1 LQPFVAWVVRQRLLV
16 VAAFTLI
23 TLLLLSQ
30 IRSLQV
36 IVDPDETFPQSH
48 PFVVAT
54 NTVEQLFGNKY
65 AVVIGVTAREGD
77 VFQPKILAKVAE
89 ITKALSLN
97 EGVVRKNLLSLAAR
111 RARSIEGTAEGMEVL
126 PLMEQSPATA
136 EEAAKIR
143 EAYRAN
149 PVYHNALVS
158 TDEKTTAILVEFR
171 KDPKGFRAID
181 AAVRSIVDPH
191 RDESVE
197 ITIAGQPVLLGLLE
211 RFSQRMGILFPLAV
225 LLIGLIHYEAF
236 RSVQGL
242 ILPLV
247 TALVAVFWALGL
259 MAIARV
265 PFDVFNATTPILILA
280 IAAGHAV
287 QILKRYY
294 EEYGRLRRTTSLDP
308 RQANREAVVA
318 SLTKIGPVMIAAG
331 VIAAASFFSLIVFE
345 MQTLRTFGVF
355 TAAGILSAL
364 VIEFTLIPAVR
375 AMLRPPSDRQVARE
389 SGRTFWDRLVEAMAR
404 LVTKRR
410 GLVFA
415 ASAAFCLAALGAAS
429 LVHIDN
435 STRGNFSPR
444 LEVRQDDAKLN
455 ARLGGSN
462 TLYVLLQG
470 EAEDS
475 LKDPAVLRAM
485 DETQRFL
492 SSDPQVGKTLS
503 LVDFLRR
510 MNQAMNADD
519 PAYDRVPES
528 RELVSQYLF
537 LYSLSG
543 EPGDFDSYVDYTYR
557 NAAIQVLL
565 KTDSAAYISDLA
577 KRIRAFIEPKLPA
590 GVKVS
595 IGGSSTA
602 SAALNEVLVRSKLY
616 NIAQIA
622 GVVLLISALLFR
634 SVLAGL
640 LVLVPLAAS
649 AMATFGT
656 MGLTGIPLSI
666 ATASISAL
674 VVGIGADYAIYY
686 TYRLREE
693 IRAGRAIPDAVAAAH
708 ASAGKAALFVASAI
722 TGGYLLLL
730 ANYNFNVHIWLGSLV
745 ALSMVVSV
753 IAALTLFPA
762 LLTAV
767 RPRFVF
773 GPRARIPAGAVAG
786 AFALL
791 LLGAGPATASA
802 EDAVQ
807 IMESNYMANRV
818 ADSASQAT
826 MRLTNASGQ
835 ERVRKFVGRAKL
847 KENGV
852 DYMRMTRFSSPADVK
867 NTVSLLI
874 ENAEGDDDI
883 WIYLPALKKVRRLVA
898 ANKRDAFIG
907 TDFSYGDMIGH
918 KVADWRHRIAGEEVV
933 DGRPAWIVE
942 SLPADASV
950 QANSGYSKRVS
961 WIDKERFVT
970 LKSDLFDESG
980 RMLKQFAAS
989 DFRLV
994 DETQARWQAMRLES
1008 RNTQTG
1014 HRTTIE
1020 YEEFAANVGVP
1031 DDVFTTRYMER
1042 EQ

>member
-1 LQPFVAWVVRQRLLV
+1 MQPFVAWVVRQRFLV
-16 VAAFTLI
+16 VAVFTLLTI
-23 TLLLLSQ
+23 LLLSQ

-65 AVVIGVTAREGD
+65 AVVIGITAREGD
-77 VFQPKILAKVAE
+77 VFQPHILAKVAE
-89 ITKALSLN
+89 ITQALSLN

-111 RARSIEGTAEGMEVL
+111 RARSITGTADGMEVL
-126 PLMEQSPATA
+126 PMMEQPPATA
-136 EEAAKIR
+136 EAAATIR
-143 EAYRAN
+143 DAYRAN
-149 PVYHNALVS
+149 PMYHNALVS
-158 TDEKTTAILVEFR
+158 SDEKTTAILVEFR
-171 KDPKGFRAID
+171 KDPRGFRNID
-181 AAVRSIVDPH
+181 ATVRSIVDPH

-242 ILPLV
+242 VLPLV
-247 TALVAVFWALGL
+247 TALIAVFWALGL
-259 MAIARV
+259 MAVARV

-294 EEYGRLRRTTSLDP
+294 EEYGRLRRTTSLSP
-308 RQANREAVVA
+308 REANHEAVVA
-318 SLTKIGPVMIAAG
+318 SLTRIGPVMVAAG
-331 VIAAASFFSLIVFE
+331 LIAAASFLSLIVFE

-389 SGRTFWDRLVEAMAR
+389 SGRSFWDRLVETMAG
-404 LVTKRR
+404 LVTRR
-410 GLVFA
+410 PGAVFA
-415 ASAAFCLAALGAAS
+415 FSAVFCLAALAAAS
-429 LVHIDN
+429 LVHVDN

-455 ARLGGSN
+455 SRMGGSN
-462 TLYVLLQG
+462 TLYVLLEG
-470 EAEDS
+470 GAEDS
-475 LKDPAVLRAM
+475 IKDPAVLRAM
-485 DETQRFL
+485 DDTQRFIER
-492 SSDPQVGKTLS
+492 DPQVGKTLS
-503 LVDFLRR
+503 IADFLRR
-510 MNQAMNADD
+510 INQAMNADD
-519 PAYDRVPES
+519 PAYDGVPES

-543 EPGDFDSYVDYTYR
+543 EPGDFDSYVDYGYR
-557 NAAIQVLL
+557 NAVIQVLL
-565 KTDSAAYISDLA
+565 KTDSAAYIGALA
-577 KRIRAFIEPKLPA
+577 QRIRAFIEPKLPA
-590 GVKVS
+590 GVTVS

-602 SAALNEVLVRSKLY
+602 SAALNEVMVRSKLY

-634 SVLAGL
+634 SLLAGL

-649 AMATFGT
+649 SMATFGT
-656 MGLTGIPLSI
+656 MGIAGIPLSI

-693 IRAGRAIPDAVAAAH
+693 IRAGRAVADAVAAAH

-745 ALSMVVSV
+745 GLSMVVSV
-753 IAALTLFPA
+753 VAALTLFPA
-762 LLTAV
+762 LLMTV

-773 GPRARIPAGAVAG
+773 GPGARVPVGAVAG
-786 AFALL
+786 ALACLVV
-791 LLGAGPATASA
+791 AAAPATAADDPVS
-802 EDAVQ
+802 
-807 IMESNYMANRV
+807 IMESNFRANRV
-818 ADSASQAT
+818 VDSASQAT

-835 ERVRKFVGRAKL
+835 ECVRKFFGRAKL

-918 KVADWRHRIAGEEVV
+918 KVTDWQHRIAGEEVV
-933 DGRPAWIVE
+933 DGRAAWIVE
-942 SLPADASV
+942 SLPRDIGV

-961 WIDKERFVT
+961 WVDKNRFVT

-980 RMLKQFAAS
+980 RILKQFAAS

-994 DETQARWQAMRLES
+994 DEARGRWQAMRLES
-1008 RNTQTG
+1008 RNVQTG